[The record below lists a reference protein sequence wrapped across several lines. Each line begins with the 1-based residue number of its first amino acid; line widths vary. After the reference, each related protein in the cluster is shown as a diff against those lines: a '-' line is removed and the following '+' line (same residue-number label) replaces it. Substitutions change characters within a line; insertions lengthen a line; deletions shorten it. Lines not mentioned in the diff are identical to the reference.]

1 MDIALGLGLAFT
13 AALAWGS
20 GSTLFKVGIKND
32 IKPLVA
38 TFLRGLLAVPL
49 LIIISILIY
58 GFNSLLNVFQGM
70 NVVYLL
76 LSALFVTLGDFFSL
90 IAMKNVDI
98 SITQPISSIYPI
110 ITTFILLVFALE
122 VITILIVVGTIL
134 NVLGVLVIS
143 YFTNRKSKKN
153 FFEHSVDKKED
164 GKDFTAK
171 GITFSLLAASFWG
184 FTIIMTKLLLLD
196 PHVKVVSV
204 LAIRNGLMVLSMF
217 IVSYV
222 TALKNGLEIKQE
234 FFPSYR
240 DSLILMLGG
249 IVMWA
254 IGGVSFFTAV
264 NIIGAGRSTPISAIS
279 PFVVLLLSGIFLK
292 EKIKYVQIF
301 GVLLIV
307 IGSILLS
314 YPT

>member
-1 MDIALGLGLAFT
+1 MDSTLGLVLAFT
-13 AALAWGS
+13 AAIAWGS
-20 GSTLFKVGIKND
+20 GSTLFKLGVKNNV
-32 IKPLVA
+32 KTLVA
-38 TFLRGLLAVPL
+38 TFLRGLLAVPI
-49 LIIISILIY
+49 LILMSILLH
-58 GFNSLLNVFQGM
+58 GFNSLLVLFQGM
-70 NVVYLL
+70 NAVYLL

-90 IAMKNVDI
+90 IAMKNLDI

-110 ITTFILLVFALE
+110 ITTFILLIFALE
-122 VITILIVVGTIL
+122 VITILIIVGTIL
-134 NVLGVLVIS
+134 NVLGVFVIS
-143 YFTNRKSKKN
+143 YFTNRKSKKKL
-153 FFEHSVDKKED
+153 FEHSVDKKED
-164 GKDFTAK
+164 ETVK
-171 GITFSLLAASFWG
+171 GITFSLLAALFWG

-196 PHVKVVSV
+196 PGVKVVSV
-204 LAIRNGLMVLSMF
+204 LAIRNGLMVLIMF
-217 IVSYV
+217 IVSYI
-222 TALKNGLEIKQE
+222 TALKNNVEIKQE

-240 DSLILMLGG
+240 DSLTLMLGG
-249 IVMWA
+249 IVMWV

-314 YPT
+314 V